1 MLREDHIATA
11 VEGGEHT
18 RTVHL
23 QPPENKDKEK
33 VRGFGGMRKGGG
45 LGLGFT
51 DEGTGAE
58 VGVGDV
64 EEAEELCDGEGDVL
78 GFGG

>member
-1 MLREDHIATA
+1 MLREDHIAA
-11 VEGGEHT
+11 AIEGGEHT

-23 QPPENKDKEK
+23 QPPENKEEK
-33 VRGFGGMRKGGG
+33 VRGFGEMRKGRG

-51 DEGTGAE
+51 DEGAGAE
-58 VGVGDV
+58 VGIGDV